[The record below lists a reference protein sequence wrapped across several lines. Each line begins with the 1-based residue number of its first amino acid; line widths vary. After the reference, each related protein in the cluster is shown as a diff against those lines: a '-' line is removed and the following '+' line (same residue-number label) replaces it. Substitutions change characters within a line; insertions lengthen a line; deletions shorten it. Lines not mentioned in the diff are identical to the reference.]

1 MIDIDELFN
10 LDFDSST
17 LVRPL
22 IPQSAYKPIKRCPN
36 CQSVYLTDTICEAC
50 GRSLLYHPIGEPFS
64 SKSLYGFK
72 ERYNSSLSQFVKLF
86 PFFENKVDSNALTYS
101 RHLLKRFDD
110 LLSAFGTADAISNN
124 NRRFYYVE
132 MLALIDELLR
142 YGVNPTVLKQ
152 KVENQILENGS
163 LLSQKILEYL
173 HDSKLENK
181 LTRPWTVQIL
191 DEQLMGVRI
200 EFWLKLILVTAI
212 VIAVAVNYYEIINLQ
227 FGK

>member
-10 LDFDSST
+10 FDFDNSA
-17 LVRPL
+17 VAGPL

-36 CQSVYLTDTICEAC
+36 CQSVYLTDTSCEAC
-50 GRSLLYHPIGEPFS
+50 GRSLLYHPIGDPFS

-72 ERYNSSLSQFVKLF
+72 ERYYSSLPLIVKLF
-86 PFFENKVDSNALTYS
+86 PFFENKVGPNSLTYS

-110 LLSAFGTADAISNN
+110 LLLAFGTANAISNN

-132 MLALIDELLR
+132 MLELIDELLR
-142 YGVNPTVLKQ
+142 YGANPAILQQ
-152 KVENQILENGS
+152 KVENQMLENGS

-173 HDSKLENK
+173 HESKLENK
-181 LTRPWTVQIL
+181 LTKPWNVQIF
-191 DEQLMGVRI
+191 DELLMGVRI
-200 EFWLKLILVTAI
+200 EFWLKTILITATIVT
-212 VIAVAVNYYEIINLQ
+212 VAVSYYEIISLQ

>member
-1 MIDIDELFN
+1 MIDIDELFD
-10 LDFDSST
+10 LEF
-17 LVRPL
+17 VGRVGARPG

-36 CQSVYLTDTICEAC
+36 CQSVYLTDTSCEAC

-72 ERYNSSLSQFVKLF
+72 ERYYSSFSQFVKFF
-86 PFFENKVDSNALTYS
+86 PFFENKVGPKALSYS

-110 LLSAFGTADAISNN
+110 LLAAFGTANAISNN

-132 MLALIDELLR
+132 MLEIIDELLR
-142 YGVNPTVLKQ
+142 YGVNPVVLQQ

-163 LLSQKILEYL
+163 LLSQKIIEYL
-173 HDSKLENK
+173 HESKLENK
-181 LTRPWTVQIL
+181 LTKPWNVQIL

-200 EFWLKLILVTAI
+200 EFWLRIILITAT
-212 VIAVAVNYYEIINLQ
+212 VLAVSVNYYEIVSLQ